1 MLSDRA
7 GFILKFVAGTH
18 AVFQEK
24 VAFHRLGLAV
34 IDEQHR
40 FGVKQRNEMLMKG
53 DNPHLLVMSATPIPR
68 SLAMTIYSDLDIS
81 VMKELPKVRK
91 PVKTAVRTDRDRPS
105 VYHFLDETIRNGEQ
119 AYIVYPLIE
128 ESEIMDQI
136 ERAHV

>member
-40 FGVKQRNEMLMKG
+40 LGVKQRNVMLMKG

-68 SLAMTIYSDLDIS
+68 SLAMTIYCDLDIS
-81 VMKELPKVRK
+81 VMEELRKGRK
-91 PVKTAVRTDRDRPS
+91 PVKTEIQEDRDS
-105 VYHFLDETIRNGEQ
+105 H
-119 AYIVYPLIE
+119 E
-128 ESEIMDQI
+128 EK
-136 ERAHV
+136 H